1 MLEDNL
7 LGEAIAFDE
16 AAGKEVADLILVD
29 GQGEPAVSVKENT
42 DPVFYCED
50 LAYLQA
56 VGGHIYLNNDYLN
69 PISEEDCVI
78 DAEKNTMTLKGLVLT
93 PGLHTLGT
101 SGAGLSDGSS
111 DFPV

>member
-1 MLEDNL
+1 M
-7 LGEAIAFDE
+7 
-16 AAGKEVADLILVD
+16 
-29 GQGEPAVSVKENT
+29 SVKENT
-42 DPVFYCED
+42 DPVFYCKD

-93 PGLHTLGT
+93 PGLHTLELRAPGYQT
-101 SGAGLSDGSS
+101 VRLTFQSMKKCWNRIYPFRSAICLYSR
-111 DFPV
+111 VIRLQQR